1 MLLFRSAASQY
12 TPGYLAQA
20 TNGSNYSSHSMLDIL
35 RPRFNN
41 LNAFLFTTESPGG
54 KTMKRYW
61 LAISGLC
68 SAMLLFALPLL
79 AHHSFAAEYD
89 NNKPIKFS
97 GKVTKVEWMNP
108 HIYVYVDAK
117 DDSGKMVNYAVE
129 GGAPNGLYRQGWR
142 KDTLKTGDPIS
153 IEGFLAK
160 DGSNTVNARTWVLPD
175 GKKVFAGNNEDG
187 GPAAKP

>member
-1 MLLFRSAASQY
+1 MRRYLLAV
-12 TPGYLAQA
+12 
-20 TNGSNYSSHSMLDIL
+20 
-35 RPRFNN
+35 
-41 LNAFLFTTESPGG
+41 
-54 KTMKRYW
+54 
-61 LAISGLC
+61 SGLC
-68 SAMLLFALPLL
+68 TGLLLAAIPLA

-108 HIYVYVDAK
+108 HIYVYVDAN
-117 DDSGKMVNYAVE
+117 DNGKTVNYAVE

-142 KDTLKTGDPIS
+142 KDTLKAGDPIS
-153 IEGFLAK
+153 IEGFLEK

>member
-1 MLLFRSAASQY
+1 MSRYLLAV
-12 TPGYLAQA
+12 
-20 TNGSNYSSHSMLDIL
+20 
-35 RPRFNN
+35 
-41 LNAFLFTTESPGG
+41 
-54 KTMKRYW
+54 
-61 LAISGLC
+61 SGLC
-68 SAMLLFALPLL
+68 TGLLLAAIPLA

-108 HIYVYVDAK
+108 HIYVYVDAN
-117 DDSGKMVNYAVE
+117 DNGKTVNYAVE

-142 KDTLKTGDPIS
+142 KDTLKAGDPIS

>member
-1 MLLFRSAASQY
+1 MRRYLLAV
-12 TPGYLAQA
+12 
-20 TNGSNYSSHSMLDIL
+20 
-35 RPRFNN
+35 
-41 LNAFLFTTESPGG
+41 
-54 KTMKRYW
+54 
-61 LAISGLC
+61 SGLC
-68 SAMLLFALPLL
+68 TGLLLSAIPLV

-108 HIYVYVDAK
+108 HIYVYVDAN
-117 DDSGKMVNYAVE
+117 DNGKTVNYAVE

>member
-1 MLLFRSAASQY
+1 MRRYLLAV
-12 TPGYLAQA
+12 
-20 TNGSNYSSHSMLDIL
+20 
-35 RPRFNN
+35 
-41 LNAFLFTTESPGG
+41 
-54 KTMKRYW
+54 
-61 LAISGLC
+61 SGLC
-68 SAMLLFALPLL
+68 TGLLLAAIPLA

-108 HIYVYVDAK
+108 HIYVYVDAN
-117 DDSGKMVNYAVE
+117 DNGKTVNYAVE

-142 KDTLKTGDPIS
+142 KDTLKAGDPVS

-187 GPAAKP
+187 GPAARP

>member
-1 MLLFRSAASQY
+1 
-12 TPGYLAQA
+12 
-20 TNGSNYSSHSMLDIL
+20 
-35 RPRFNN
+35 
-41 LNAFLFTTESPGG
+41 
-54 KTMKRYW
+54 MKRYL
-61 LAISGLC
+61 LAVSGLC
-68 SAMLLFALPLL
+68 TGLLLAAIPLA

-108 HIYVYVDAK
+108 HIYVYVDAN
-117 DDSGKMVNYAVE
+117 DNGKTVNYAVE

-142 KDTLKTGDPIS
+142 KDTLKAGDPIS

>member
-1 MLLFRSAASQY
+1 MKHALAVGALCIVLLF
-12 TPGYLAQA
+12 TA
-20 TNGSNYSSHSMLDIL
+20 TV
-35 RPRFNN
+35 
-41 LNAFLFTTESPGG
+41 
-54 KTMKRYW
+54 
-61 LAISGLC
+61 
-68 SAMLLFALPLL
+68 PLV

-97 GKVTKVEWMNP
+97 GKVTKVEWLNP
-108 HIYVYVDAK
+108 HIYVYVDAT
-117 DDSGKMVNYAVE
+117 DNGKTINYAVE
-129 GGAPNGLYRQGWR
+129 GGAPNGLFRQGWR
-142 KDTLKTGDPIS
+142 KDTLKLGDMIS

>member
-1 MLLFRSAASQY
+1 
-12 TPGYLAQA
+12 
-20 TNGSNYSSHSMLDIL
+20 
-35 RPRFNN
+35 
-41 LNAFLFTTESPGG
+41 
-54 KTMKRYW
+54 MKRY
-61 LAISGLC
+61 LVAISGLC
-68 SAMLLFALPLL
+68 IGLLLSAITLF

-117 DDSGKMVNYAVE
+117 DESGKTVNYAVE

-142 KDTLKTGDPIS
+142 KDTLKNGDNLS